1 MFRRLVAIAA
11 ACGAAVGL
19 TVGAMAMPA
28 QAAVTHIPGET
39 GPLGLVRVC
48 VIVSA
53 ADAGVC
59 LHV

>member
-19 TVGAMAMPA
+19 TVGAFAMPA
-28 QAAVTHIPGET
+28 KAAVTHIPSNP
-39 GPLGLVRVC
+39 GPVGLLRVC

-53 ADAGVC
+53 ADSGLCV
-59 LHV
+59 HV